1 MQKYNIYAG
10 LGGSFGG
17 PEYKGTV
24 ECEDQAEAD
33 DIAYEEACA
42 EYESYEGLYGLRSV
56 YDIAED
62 QGLNMD
68 DYNDYEVALDIYQ
81 EEREDWIEYYAI
93 LEEEDEDLD
102 PEDKYE
108 L

>member
-1 MQKYNIYAG
+1 M
-10 LGGSFGG
+10 
-17 PEYKGTV
+17 
-24 ECEDQAEAD
+24 
-33 DIAYEEACA
+33 
-42 EYESYEGLYGLRSV
+42 

-62 QGLNMD
+62 QGLNID
-68 DYNDYEVALDIYQ
+68 DYDDYETALDIYQ
-81 EEREDWIEYYAI
+81 EEREDWIEYYAV

>member
-17 PEYKGTV
+17 PEYKGTI

-33 DIAYEEACA
+33 EVAYREACY
-42 EYESYEGLYGLRSV
+42 EYESYEGVCGLRSV
-56 YDIAED
+56 YDIAYD

-68 DYNDYEVALDIYQ
+68 DDYDYETALDIYQ

-93 LEEEDEDLD
+93 LEEDDEDLD